1 MKTWQRRGA
10 LLASFMSM
18 KDFKQPLI
26 GLEHANLKQTNNT
39 ETKPKQTKQ

>member
-1 MKTWQRRGA
+1 
-10 LLASFMSM
+10 MSM

-39 ETKPKQTKQ
+39 ETKPKQTKTINNEIK